1 MDYRRLLRN
10 AVDVLVQKTRE
21 KVPVRLCESL
31 WGSTWTEGAFSQTAP
46 LREASADFDSNE
58 LRPYT

>member
-1 MDYRRLLRN
+1 
-10 AVDVLVQKTRE
+10 VDVLVQKTRE

-46 LREASADFDSNE
+46 LREASTDFDSNE